1 LTASDYQRLARE
13 LVHPDV
19 WDFIEGGAESERTLR
34 ANDGAF
40 DRWWLRPRV
49 LTDVS
54 TVDTALS
61 LFGATYATP
70 IGVSPTAYHRLVDG
84 EGEVATAQGAGAAGA
99 LFVVSVFASRTL
111 EDIAKAATSGLW
123 LHLYWFR
130 RREVM
135 TGLIRR
141 ATDAGF
147 GALVLTVDAPRIGR
161 RWRDMRNGFAI
172 GGDVAA
178 VNISAAVME
187 LTHHGGHGRSAIAEH
202 AAQSFD
208 PAVTWADLAWL
219 REQTSLPIVLKGI
232 LTAED
237 AALAVEHGVDGI
249 MVSNHGGRQLDGAV
263 PSLAA
268 LPEVVDAV
276 AGACPVLFDGG
287 VRRGTDALTAL
298 ALGARMVLL
307 GRPPLWAL
315 AAAGADGVE
324 GLLRTTT
331 DELAH
336 AMALAGRPRLADLDR
351 SAVRARPGGEL

>member
-1 LTASDYQRLARE
+1 LK
-13 LVHPDV
+13 
-19 WDFIEGGAESERTLR
+19 
-34 ANDGAF
+34 ANVAAF
-40 DRWWLRPRV
+40 DRVRLRPRV

-54 TVDTALS
+54 TVDTTVS
-61 LFGATYATP
+61 VFGTGFATP
-70 IGVSPTAYHRLVDG
+70 VGVAPTAYHRLVDA
-84 EGEVATAQGAGAAGA
+84 EGEVATARGASTAGA

-111 EDIAKAATSGLW
+111 EDIAAASTGPLW
-123 LHLYWFR
+123 LHLYWFH

-141 ATDAGF
+141 ATAAGY

-178 VNISAAVME
+178 VNIDAAVMA
-187 LTHHGGHGRSAIAEH
+187 LTHHSDVGHSAIAEH
-202 AAQSFD
+202 AAHSFD
-208 PAVTWADLAWL
+208 PGVTWADLAWL
-219 REQTSLPIVLKGI
+219 RTQTSLPIVLKGI

-249 MVSNHGGRQLDGAV
+249 VVSNHGGRQLDGAV
-263 PSLAA
+263 ASLDA

-276 AGACPVLFDGG
+276 GGALPVLFDGG
-287 VRRGTDALTAL
+287 VRRGSDALTAL

-315 AAAGADGVE
+315 AAGGAEGVA

-331 DELAH
+331 EELAL
-336 AMALAGRPRLADLDR
+336 AMALAGRPCLAELDR
-351 SAVRARPGGEL
+351 SVVKARAGGEL